1 MEAKEI
7 QEILN
12 KATEHMVKSLNAFGP
27 SETLRLLVTYSNQD
41 VILRELLARFPSIV
55 TTSLFLYRKPVIK
68 VQVSAQ
74 AIERFSKSYFP
85 VFRRGESEE
94 EEDRTIPGKAPRTSK
109 KPRCRKQKI
118 RMTIQPKHKEVK
130 RK

>member
-1 MEAKEI
+1 VDIKEVE
-7 QEILN
+7 EILN
-12 KATEHMVKSLNAFGP
+12 KATDAMVKSLNAYGP
-27 SETLRLLVTYSNQD
+27 TETLKLLVTYSNQD

-74 AIERFSKSYFP
+74 AIERFSKSHFP

-94 EEDRTIPGKAPRTSK
+94 EEDRTIPGKAPKTSK
-109 KPRCRKQKI
+109 KTRFRKQKI
-118 RMTIQPKHKEVK
+118 RMTTQPNHKEVK